1 MTRIQWSARHAW
13 LSVLGVCWLA
23 AVGAGLWVVRAYDN
37 APGVAANAPIRW
49 PAGTQLVPAAT
60 GPTLV
65 MLAHPMCPCTRAS
78 LDELAE
84 ALARSKTS
92 ARTYILFIRPAG
104 FAEGWER
111 SELWQKA
118 ARIPGV
124 TPIRDDAG
132 VEAARFG
139 TSTSGQTLLYGADGT
154 LLFSGGITGSRG
166 HAGDNDGRAS
176 LVALLTRAGRAQT
189 HTNVF
194 GCPLFAR
201 GV

>member
-1 MTRIQWSARHAW
+1 M
-13 LSVLGVCWLA
+13 LGLCWLA
-23 AVGAGLWVVRAYDN
+23 AVGAGLWVVREYDN
-37 APGVAANAPIRW
+37 APGVAANAPVRW
-49 PAGTQLVPAAT
+49 PAGTPLAPDAA

-84 ALARSKTS
+84 ALARSKAS
-92 ARTYILFIRPAG
+92 ARTYVLFIRPSG

-124 TPIRDDAG
+124 TPIRDDLG

-139 TSTSGQTLLYGADGT
+139 TSTSGQTLLYAADGT

-166 HAGDNDGRAS
+166 HAGDNDGRSS
-176 LVALLTRAGRAQT
+176 LVALLTRAGRGQS

-201 GV
+201 GA

>member
-1 MTRIQWSARHAW
+1 
-13 LSVLGVCWLA
+13 VLGACWLGTVA
-23 AVGAGLWVVRAYDN
+23 AGLWVVRAYDN
-37 APGVAANAPIRW
+37 TPGVSAAAPGRW
-49 PAGTQLVPAAT
+49 PAGTHLIPAGT

-84 ALARSKTS
+84 ALARSTTAAKT
-92 ARTYILFIRPAG
+92 YVLFIRPAG
-104 FAEGWER
+104 FADGWER
-111 SELWQKA
+111 SDLWQRA

-124 TPIRDDAG
+124 TPVGDDAG
-132 VEAARFG
+132 AEAARFG
-139 TSTSGQTLLYGADGT
+139 TSTSGQTLLYGADGS

-166 HAGDNDGRAS
+166 HAGDNEGRAG
-176 LVALLTRAGRAQT
+176 LLALLTRTGRGQT
-189 HTNVF
+189 RTNVF